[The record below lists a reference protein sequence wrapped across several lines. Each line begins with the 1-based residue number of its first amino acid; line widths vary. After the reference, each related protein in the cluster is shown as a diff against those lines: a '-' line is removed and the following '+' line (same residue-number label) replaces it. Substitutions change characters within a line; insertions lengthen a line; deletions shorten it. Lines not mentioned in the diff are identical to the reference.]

1 MRRIE
6 VLFTPIE
13 FSALSPGRLSGTT
26 CVVFDVLR
34 ATSTML
40 EALSQGALGI
50 RPAGSIEEALELRR
64 LHPQSLLAG
73 EREGLRIRAAQAN
86 GTDFDLGNSPREF
99 TAKAVGGRE
108 VIMTTTNGTRALK
121 ACRGAREVLIASFAN
136 IGAVA
141 GHLLRQVP
149 GELLLVCGGTLENAS
164 FEDALGAGALAD
176 RIGSQYGELSVG
188 SPDDSATMAA
198 SLYRHHRAGLLESAA
213 LSRNG
218 RRLLSH
224 PDLAA
229 DIPLCLT
236 LDRLDLVAR
245 LEADGVIRA
254 TSPG

>member
-6 VLFTPIE
+6 VLFTPVE

-50 RPAGSIEEALELRR
+50 RPAGSIEDALELKR

-99 TAKAVGGRE
+99 TAKAVKGRE

-121 ACRGAREVLIASFAN
+121 ACHGAREVLIASFAN

-141 GHLLRQVP
+141 RHLLREGP
-149 GELLLVCGGTLENAS
+149 RNLFLVCGGTLENAS

-176 RIGSQYGELSVG
+176 RIWTHYGELSVG
-188 SPDDSATMAA
+188 NPDDSATMAA
-198 SLYRHHRAGLLESAA
+198 SLFRHHRAGLVESAA

-218 RRLLSH
+218 RRLLSQ

-229 DIPLCLT
+229 DVPLCLA

-245 LEADGVIRA
+245 MEADGVIRA
-254 TSPG
+254 TPPG